1 MITDKEDQTA
11 PGKTITESYRVN
23 GKLVDYETAPVLF
36 TPDGEEAQ
44 YAICS
49 PIVDKDGTIY
59 FKNDSGRL
67 MALEAPLTIWRL
79 QNLRAKT
86 AYAVGDLF

>member
-59 FKNDSGRL
+59 FKNDSG
-67 MALEAPLTIWRL
+67 PIDGIG
-79 QNLRAKT
+79 KHH
-86 AYAVGDLF
+86 